1 MRVALKVTFGLV
13 AVALG
18 IISIHWL
25 MKEDDMNN
33 TSSDEISASIAVSQ
47 TPLST
52 PLFIASKLGL
62 FKLQGIDMSLIPC
75 NGGVEC
81 MGMMQQGAAD
91 YATISESVAMF
102 NSFADVDFSII
113 STFVTSDNDLKLLS
127 LSSRGFTSIRDLKGK
142 SIGVIKSSASEFYL
156 DSLLLASGMDTADV
170 KRVYVSPDKLIQMM
184 KIGKVDAISS
194 WEPWGYRAQT
204 TMDIDNLGFHGMYTL
219 SFNLAT
225 MKHEDQEYDERSRR
239 ILVALR
245 YAIKWITEH
254 PEKAKKIVSASLN
267 IEPSQ
272 LNWIW
277 SDYVFRLSMTNV
289 LLANMQLQARWAIE
303 HDLVKG
309 KRMPDLRSIL
319 NHSVIKASQEDGGL
333 RP

>member
-1 MRVALKVTFGLV
+1 MRVALKVTFGLAVV
-13 AVALG
+13 AFG
-18 IISIHWL
+18 IVSVYWL
-25 MKEDDMNN
+25 MKEDDMDSNISN
-33 TSSDEISASIAVSQ
+33 EIPASIAVSQ

-52 PLFIASKLGL
+52 PFFIAHKLGL
-62 FKLQGIDMSLIPC
+62 FKLQGIDISLVPC

-81 MGMMQQGAAD
+81 MAMMQKGAAD

-102 NSFADVDFSII
+102 NSFKNTDFSIL

-127 LSSRGFTSIRDLKGK
+127 LTNRGFSSIRDLKGK

-170 KRVYVSPDKLIQMM
+170 NRVYMGPDKLVQMM

-204 TMDIDNLGFHGMYTL
+204 TMDIANLGFKGMYTL

-225 MKHEDQEYDERSRR
+225 LKKEGQYYDERSKR
-239 ILVALR
+239 ILIALR
-245 YAIKWITEH
+245 HAIKWIIEH
-254 PEKAKKIVSASLN
+254 PEKAKKIVSGSLN
-267 IEPSQ
+267 IEISQ

-277 SDYVFRLSMTNV
+277 GDYVFRLSMTNV
-289 LLANMQLQARWAIE
+289 LLANMQLQARWALE

-309 KRMPDLRSIL
+309 KSMPDLRGIL
-319 NHSVIKASQEDGGL
+319 DDSAFRASQEDGGL
-333 RP
+333 EP